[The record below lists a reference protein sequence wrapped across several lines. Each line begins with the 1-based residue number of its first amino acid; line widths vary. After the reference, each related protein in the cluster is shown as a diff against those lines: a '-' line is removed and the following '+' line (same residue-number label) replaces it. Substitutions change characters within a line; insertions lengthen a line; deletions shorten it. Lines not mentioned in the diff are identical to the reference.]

1 MKLKECGHANKN
13 NRWIFDKFEN
23 TIGWK
28 RNGFQVIGVN
38 NDRAIANK
46 PLRLQSRSA
55 MKFMQNWNPSSVPE
69 VFLIRNKVPSSG
81 SYLCIETASLD
92 IDAMLESR
100 PCNANEEK
108 QQW

>member
-1 MKLKECGHANKN
+1 MRLVECGQANKN
-13 NRWIFDKFEN
+13 NRWILDKFEN
-23 TIGWK
+23 TVGWK

-38 NDRAIANK
+38 TDRAIATK

-55 MKFMQNWNPSSVPE
+55 TKFMQNWNPSSVPA
-69 VFLIRNKVPSSG
+69 VFLIRNKVQSSG

-92 IDAMLESR
+92 IDAILESTT
-100 PCNANEEK
+100 CNVNEEK